1 MDMQAKIIEVI
12 LFMPGFL
19 FSLSCH
25 EAAHAYAA
33 YKLGDPTA
41 KNLGRVSLSPIP
53 HIDVLGTLILPILGI
68 FSGFLFGWGKP
79 VPVDYRNLKNYK
91 HDGLWISL
99 AGPASNFIL
108 AFVFA
113 GLVHLYIV
121 SIDFF
126 AGKVISMQVAT
137 LFGRA
142 LVNYMYLNLA
152 LCFFNLIPV
161 QPLDGSKILFG
172 ILPLKTA
179 QTIDHFST
187 RYGMLILLI
196 LILSGALPYIV
207 WPPIAFMGRLLLG
220 AH

>member
-1 MDMQAKIIEVI
+1 MDIQAKIIEVI

-25 EAAHAYAA
+25 EAAHAYVA

-53 HIDVLGTLILPILGI
+53 HIDVLGTLILPVLGI

-79 VPVDYRNLKNYK
+79 VPVDYRNLKDYK
-91 HDGLWISL
+91 RDGLWISL

-108 AFVFA
+108 AFIFA
-113 GLVHLYIV
+113 GVIHFYIV
-121 SIDFF
+121 NIE
-126 AGKVISMQVAT
+126 AVISLGLAATKAT
-137 LFGRA
+137 LLGRA

-172 ILPLKTA
+172 ILPKRIA
-179 QTIDHFST
+179 YTIDGFSS
-187 RYGMLILLI
+187 RYGMIVLII
-196 LILSGALPYIV
+196 LFVSGALPYIM
-207 WPPIAFMGRLLLG
+207 WLPIEFMGRFLLG
-220 AH
+220 G